1 MKSACFLLVILSL
14 FTVVGCGKG
23 APVEDPESIGRSV
36 NPLSCIKNK
45 TSTGCNRKW
54 VASFPRQNFPDAIEV
69 LINGKRVFLECGDLH
84 FTVSR
89 QALTVEILMW
99 DYLAIEEKE
108 KDFSFQVKRVPDC
121 NDLTLNTNFKLVD
134 PQEYTVPTVNGEKIV
149 QIKN

>member
-23 APVEDPESIGRSV
+23 APVQDPATLRSV
-36 NPLSCIKNK
+36 DPLTCIKNK
-45 TSTGCNRKW
+45 STSGCNRKW
-54 VASFPRQNFPDAIEV
+54 VVSYPRQNFPEAIEI

-108 KDFSFQVKRVPDC
+108 KDFFFFFKRVPDC
-121 NDLTLNTNFKLVD
+121 YDLTLNTNFKLVD